1 MMSHSAAWGPRPEG
15 TTPCCR
21 VHSRAPWSPAES
33 GPHSQSHLLWLL
45 FLPSPAARTPS
56 QVSRRI
62 TSSVN
67 AGPRG
72 SLWGSPPSG
81 KTSSR
86 KPELGSEYC
95 GGGGEVKTVPGGR
108 TGGGRTAAPKLVGGE
123 RLRDRRNWQK
133 PESPEPAGIW
143 GLWVSG
149 AMPCRTLRSSLR
161 SWLFL

>member
-1 MMSHSAAWGPRPEG
+1 MSCLQILLLASTYPLWSLEPLHMGTLRARGTWAMMSHSAAWGPRPEG

-33 GPHSQSHLLWLL
+33 GPHPQSHFLWLL

-56 QVSRRI
+56 KVSRRI

-72 SLWGSPPSG
+72 SLWGSPSSR

-108 TGGGRTAAPKLVGGE
+108 TGGGRTAAPKLMGG
-123 RLRDRRNWQK
+123 
-133 PESPEPAGIW
+133 
-143 GLWVSG
+143 
-149 AMPCRTLRSSLR
+149 
-161 SWLFL
+161 